1 MTNGKPSLR
10 LIERAVSDM
19 RRGVPVVVQ
28 DGTAALVVL
37 AMEQA
42 NTATIDAYDKIAR
55 DSFMLITNRRAAGL
69 NVAAK
74 GWSVVRILRPTW
86 LSPSNFLAVADPS
99 LDLATPLKGPFQR
112 IDHVEEQVDRAAVK
126 LAKTAQFL
134 PAVVAAEIKD
144 AVAFAAEHDLLI
156 VDADTLLASDELQA
170 QALTQVAAAKVPLDG
185 AENTR
190 LIAFRPKDG
199 SLEHI
204 AIVIGSPSRQD
215 PVLMRIHSEC
225 FTGDLLG
232 SLKCDC
238 GEQLRGAIAAI
249 ADAGGGVLLY
259 LAQEGRGIGL
269 ISKLKAY
276 ALQDQG
282 YDTVDANTKLGFEVD
297 ERVFAPAAEMLKKLG
312 FRSVRLMTNNPNKVE
327 GLQSCGIDVVERVA
341 HAFEPNPHN
350 VQYLTTKKTRTGHML

>member
-1 MTNGKPSLR
+1 MTRGNTSLR
-10 LIERAVSDM
+10 SIERAASDM
-19 RRGVPVVVQ
+19 RRGVPVVVH
-28 DGTAALVVL
+28 TADSALMVL

-42 NTATIDAYDKIAR
+42 NATTLASYDALVTN
-55 DSFMLITNRRAAGL
+55 SFMLITNRRAAGL
-69 NVAAK
+69 KVAGK
-74 GWSVVRILRPTW
+74 GWSVVRTTRPDW
-86 LSPSNFLAVADPS
+86 LKPSDFVAVADPS
-99 LDLATPLKGPFQR
+99 LDLATPMKGPFER
-112 IDHVEEQVDRAAVK
+112 IDHTEGTVDKAAVK
-126 LAKTAQFL
+126 LAKAAQLL
-134 PAVVAAEIKD
+134 PAVIAAEVED
-144 AVAFAAEHDLLI
+144 AVAFAAQHDLLC
-156 VDADTLLASDELQA
+156 VDAGALLENDSLQA
-170 QALTQVAAAKVPLDG
+170 QALTQVAAAKVPLGD

-190 LIAFRPKDG
+190 LIAFRPEDG

-204 AIVIGSPSRQD
+204 AILIGAPSRQD

-238 GEQLRGAIAAI
+238 GEQLRGAIATI

-312 FRSVRLMTNNPNKVE
+312 FKSVRLMTNNPNKVE
-327 GLQSCGIDVVERVA
+327 GLQNCGIDVVERVA

-350 VQYLTTKKTRTGHML
+350 VQYLATKKNRTGHML

>member
-1 MTNGKPSLR
+1 MTKSNTSLR
-10 LIERAVSDM
+10 SIERAASDM
-19 RRGVPVVVQ
+19 RRGVPIIVRSA
-28 DGTAALVVL
+28 DRALLVL

-42 NTATIDAYDKIAR
+42 NAATVAAFDALAHN
-55 DSFMLITNRRAAGL
+55 SFMLITNRRAAAL
-69 NVAAK
+69 KVAGK
-74 GWSVVRILRPTW
+74 GWSVVRTIRPDW
-86 LSPSNFLAVADPS
+86 FEPSDFLAVADPS
-99 LDLATPLKGPFQR
+99 LDLATPLKGPFER
-112 IDHVEEQVDRAAVK
+112 IDHSEEQVDKAAVK
-126 LAKTAQFL
+126 LAKVAQLL
-134 PAVVAAEIKD
+134 PAVIAAEVGE
-144 AVAFAAEHDLLI
+144 ASAFADHHDLLC
-156 VDADTLLASDELQA
+156 VDADTLLANDELQA
-170 QALTQVAAAKVPLDG
+170 QALTQVAAAKVPLGG
-185 AENTR
+185 AEDTR

-199 SLEHI
+199 SLEHV
-204 AIVIGSPSRQD
+204 AILIGAPSRQD

-249 ADAGGGVLLY
+249 AEAGGGVLLY

-312 FRSVRLMTNNPNKVE
+312 FKTVRLMTNNPDKVE
-327 GLQSCGIDVVERVA
+327 GLQECGIDVVERVS

-350 VQYLTTKKTRTGHML
+350 IQYLATKKTRTGHML